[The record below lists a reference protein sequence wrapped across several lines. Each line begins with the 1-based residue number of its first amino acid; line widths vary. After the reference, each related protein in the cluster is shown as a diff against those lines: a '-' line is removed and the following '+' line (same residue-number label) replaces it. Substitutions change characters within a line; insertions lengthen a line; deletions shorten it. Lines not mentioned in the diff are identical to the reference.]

1 MFHALCILL
10 LLGFATKKTL
20 PRVYPTM
27 FSLDGSEATREV
39 PKCAAKKGGN
49 RSNRLLA
56 GKLAGN
62 MRTHVAFDWMHFL
75 LLIACSSEWSFHR

>member
-39 PKCAAKKGGN
+39 PKCAAKK
-49 RSNRLLA
+49 A
-56 GKLAGN
+56 GTGVIGSWRESWRETCAH
-62 MRTHVAFDWMHFL
+62 MW
-75 LLIACSSEWSFHR
+75 LLIGCIFYC